1 MKELNSTTLKE
12 THWNKS
18 VKQGLKALAPRP
30 TLRAIDAETVPQSS
44 TEGAEL
50 RVALKGPG
58 RLKWAV
64 MKKANFPEEV
74 TKSRSQAQG
83 PKQK

>member
-1 MKELNSTTLKE
+1 MLK
-12 THWNKS
+12 
-18 VKQGLKALAPRP
+18 
-30 TLRAIDAETVPQSS
+30 QSPKGS

-64 MKKANFPEEV
+64 MKKVNFLEEV